1 MFVSDFYKK
10 LFGFKVYKISVDAGC
25 TCPNRDGTKGFGGC
39 IFCSQNGSGDFI
51 PEKSLSITEQIEKA
65 KILVSK
71 KNKKGKFI
79 VYFQNFTNTYGNI
92 EILYEK
98 WVEALNCKDIVGIS
112 IATRPDCIDLKVVE
126 KLKILSEK
134 TFVQLE
140 FGLQTSDEKNGEFIN
155 RKYSNSDY
163 LKSVEL
169 IKEKIPEIHIVTHL
183 IFGLPNENE
192 QKMLESVEFVV
203 NSKVDGIKI
212 SNLYVLKNTKLEK
225 LYLNGDFKVLEMEEY
240 FTILKKALKI
250 IPENVVI
257 HRLTGDGPKSITI
270 APLWV
275 FNKKKVLTLINEL
288 KEIY

>member
-51 PEKSLSITEQIEKA
+51 PEKSLSIAEQVEKA

-192 QKMLESVEFVV
+192 QKMLESVEFAV

>member
-51 PEKSLSITEQIEKA
+51 PEKSLSIAEQVEKA